1 MRDACRTDNKPK
13 RKING
18 SSFTKEDQRV
28 GYGPLGSCWRWG
40 RLHDVVRIFHH
51 RRDGSAQADAR
62 TANGLEQQRLRI
74 FYQCLRLVQR
84 LPADAHLRRDDPRQ
98 DGRPLHRADVHGDH
112 GDRRRYQ
119 VLGDRKRFRRCERDH
134 FRFRYF
140 VAGALGGYR
149 LRHLRRRD
157 RDRWNHRFENLS
169 SNGSKARNWRWRWA
183 SRWPAPASVRRS
195 P

>member
-1 MRDACRTDNKPK
+1 M
-13 RKING
+13 
-18 SSFTKEDQRV
+18 
-28 GYGPLGSCWRWG
+28 L
-40 RLHDVVRIFHH
+40 VRIFHH

-157 RDRWNHRFENLS
+157 RDRWNHRFENYRQMVQRQGTGVGDGPRDGLRPHRY
-169 SNGSKARNWRWRWA
+169 GARPEHYCRCWRKN
-183 SRWPAPASVRRS
+183 SVR
-195 P
+195 

>member
-28 GYGPLGSCWRWG
+28 GYGPLDRVGAG
-40 RLHDVVRIFHH
+40 RLHDVVRVFHH

-119 VLGDRKRFRRCERDH
+119 VLGDRKRFGRLSATPSSASGSRSLESP
-134 FRFRYF
+134 FRK
-140 VAGALGGYR
+140 
-149 LRHLRRRD
+149 
-157 RDRWNHRFENLS
+157 LS